1 MAHRQKEVV
10 ITQQLTSFNY
20 SKRARSFHLYWSI
33 KRNGCK
39 TQLSTFVLVGIFSFC
54 SDIVELCVHVFV
66 HFFFIYIQ
74 MFDLDWNL
82 APCTIV
88 TNYRIA
94 MPQLYYPTATLLVC
108 HSILFFLYHRWN
120 CALKNVFFLHN
131 NNNNKVR
138 YIHYQNQR
146 KRSPHQTE
154 MFILVLALD
163 WAYREKKKN

>member
-1 MAHRQKEVV
+1 MQNATLHIR
-10 ITQQLTSFNY
+10 FGWY
-20 SKRARSFHLYWSI
+20 F
-33 KRNGCK
+33 
-39 TQLSTFVLVGIFSFC
+39 FFC
-54 SDIVELCVHVFV
+54 FDIVELRVHVFV
-66 HFFFIYIQ
+66 HFFFLYIQ

-108 HSILFFLYHRWN
+108 HSIFFF
-120 CALKNVFFLHN
+120 CAIVEIVHWRMFFFHN
-131 NNNNKVR
+131 NNNNNDRVR

-163 WAYREKKKN
+163 WAYREKKRIKQIRFNWHCT